1 MRPGPY
7 SAHASDD
14 LIAHEK
20 APPRRG
26 FFDKETQRDR
36 LAPLGK
42 TEHQQQDVLV
52 RLDLLAR
59 RPLGLEH
66 RRRRAVLMTAVHL
79 HHVRRGFVPGG
90 SRGCSHGESADQQQ
104 TSSDF

>member
-36 LAPLGK
+36 LAPPW
-42 TEHQQQDVLV
+42 E
-52 RLDLLAR
+52 
-59 RPLGLEH
+59 RPNIS
-66 RRRRAVLMTAVHL
+66 
-79 HHVRRGFVPGG
+79 
-90 SRGCSHGESADQQQ
+90 SRMSLFGWTSWRVGRSALSAEGVGQY
-104 TSSDF
+104 S